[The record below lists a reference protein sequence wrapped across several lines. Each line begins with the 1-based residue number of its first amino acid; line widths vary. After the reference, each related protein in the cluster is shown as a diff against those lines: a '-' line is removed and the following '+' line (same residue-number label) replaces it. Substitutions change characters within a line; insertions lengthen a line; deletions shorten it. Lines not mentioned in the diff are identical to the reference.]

1 MGCLLNQ
8 YILLDIGNT
17 NIKYAEVFDGQIILQ
32 KFIHTNEY
40 RDVISNEVLSKYEY
54 LFISSVVPE
63 IDEYFKN
70 LDFNT
75 YFVSHDN
82 ITNIDVKIPNP
93 KELGSD
99 LIVNA
104 SAARDLTN
112 SRNLII
118 DLGTALTFC
127 HVDEIG
133 NYLGCL
139 IFPGNKIASESLSN
153 NTSQLSYVE
162 MNQYDLLIGT
172 NTEEAIGAG
181 LFKGY
186 VHLINGFIQEF
197 KNNHKDINVV
207 GSGKG
212 IKQFQDYINLDFYDE
227 NLTIKGLNLF
237 AQSILNK

>member
-32 KFIHTNEY
+32 KFIHTDEY
-40 RDVISNEVLSKYEY
+40 RDLISNEVLNKYEY

-75 YFVSHDN
+75 YFVSYDN

-127 HVDEIG
+127 HVDGIG

-139 IFPGNKIASESLSN
+139 IFPGNKLASESLSN

-186 VHLINGFIQEF
+186 VHLINGFIKEF
-197 KNNHKDINVV
+197 KNNYKDINVV

-227 NLTIKGLNLF
+227 DLTIKGLNLF

>member
-1 MGCLLNQ
+1 MNQ

-17 NIKYAEVFDGQIILQ
+17 NIKYAEVSDGTIVSSKITE
-32 KFIHTNEY
+32 TNKYKDLEKM
-40 RDVISNEVLSKYEY
+40 VTKSKNV
-54 LFISSVVPE
+54 FISSVVPE
-63 IDEYFKN
+63 INAYFEN
-70 LDFNT
+70 LNINS

-82 ITNIDVKIPNP
+82 ITNINVKIPNP
-93 KELGSD
+93 AELGAD

-104 SAARDLTN
+104 SAANELTK

-127 HVDEIG
+127 HVDKNG

-139 IFPGNKIASESLSN
+139 IFPGNKIASESLSIK
-153 NTSQLSYVE
+153 TSQLSYVE
-162 MNQYDLLIGT
+162 MNQYDLLVGT

-186 VHLINGFIQEF
+186 VHLINGFIDEF
-197 KNNHKDINVV
+197 KSKHEDLKVV

-212 IKQFQDYINLDFYDE
+212 IKQFENYINLDFYEDD
-227 NLTIKGLNLF
+227 LTIRGLNLF
-237 AQSILNK
+237 AQSIINKN

>member
-1 MGCLLNQ
+1 MNQ

-17 NIKYAEVFDGQIILQ
+17 NIKYAESTDGIIVSSKITQTNKYKDLEKMVT
-32 KFIHTNEY
+32 KFKN
-40 RDVISNEVLSKYEY
+40 V
-54 LFISSVVPE
+54 FISSVVPE
-63 IDEYFKN
+63 INTYFESLN
-70 LDFNT
+70 INS

-82 ITNIDVKIPNP
+82 ITNINVKIPNP
-93 KELGSD
+93 AELGAD

-104 SAARDLTN
+104 SAANELTK

-127 HVDEIG
+127 HVDKNG

-139 IFPGNKIASESLSN
+139 IFPGNKIASESLSIK
-153 NTSQLSYVE
+153 TSQLSYVE
-162 MNQYDLLIGT
+162 MNQYDLLVGT

-186 VHLINGFIQEF
+186 VHLINGFIDEF
-197 KNNHKDINVV
+197 KSKHEDLKVV

-212 IKQFQDYINLDFYDE
+212 IKQFENYINLDFYED

-237 AQSILNK
+237 AQSIMNKK